1 MISDVNPFAFMQ
13 KARLARWVRT
23 QFDPTE
29 YGMVPFAML
38 DAGRAG
44 PPTPARR
51 VEEMQA
57 VADAAWAGD
66 WRTAASY
73 VDRAGE
79 EWAER
84 WHRLEVLQEIAGHD
98 DAWLDEWRRKD
109 PDNGDAATL
118 HAQLL
123 VHRAWE
129 IRGPGYVNQVPPERM
144 QRFRQMLPAAME
156 AAQHAAE
163 LAPRDPGPWVV
174 MITTARP
181 LKYRGMQFNTLWEGL
196 VERAP
201 HHYSGH
207 WQALQYWCA
216 KWCGTDKQMMD
227 FAERAVRNAP
237 EGNPLAGIYLHA
249 LSELTERH
257 GASAPVTTAKVKG
270 ILAEV
275 ARSLSHVP
283 EDAEALPRLRHL
295 LAYYLGENGDHAA
308 ALEQFRLLGPWCGA
322 EPWTDKGDPVAAFQL
337 ARGIAAARTED
348 GKLPADAAG
357 VARWGRTGG

>member
-1 MISDVNPFAFMQ
+1 MKNLFAPMQ

-23 QFDPTE
+23 QFDPAE

-38 DAGRAG
+38 DARRAG
-44 PPTPARR
+44 PPTPAHRTD
-51 VEEMQA
+51 EMQT

-79 EWAER
+79 EWEER
-84 WHRLEVLQEIAGHD
+84 WHRLELLQEIAGHD
-98 DAWLDEWRRKD
+98 DAWLGEWRRND
-109 PDNGDAATL
+109 PDNADAATL

-129 IRGPGYVNQVPPERM
+129 IRGPGYANQVPSERM
-144 QRFRQMLPAAME
+144 RRFRQMLPAAME
-156 AAQHAAE
+156 AAQHAAG

-174 MITTARP
+174 MITTARA
-181 LKYRGMQFNTLWEGL
+181 LKYRGMQFEPLWEGL

-237 EGNPLAGIYLHA
+237 EGSPLAGIYLHA
-249 LSELTERH
+249 LSELSERH
-257 GASAPVTTAKVKG
+257 GVTAPVATAKVKG

-275 ARSLSHVP
+275 TRSLGRVP
-283 EDAEALPRLRHL
+283 EDAGELPRLRHL
-295 LAYYLGENGDHAA
+295 LAHYLGENGDYDA
-308 ALEQFRLLGPWCGA
+308 ALEQFRLIGPWCGA
-322 EPWTDKGDPVAAFQL
+322 EPWTDKGDPAAAFHL
-337 ARGIAAARTED
+337 ARGIAAAKAAN
-348 GKLPADAAG
+348 GMLPADGGGA
-357 VARWGRTGG
+357 ARWGAAAG